1 MLFLNQVSSDKKIID
16 TKCGIAQ
23 VEFEKQ
29 EIASRYRAWISSLDD
44 DDNRVVLSL
53 YVPSFMKLDKPLETN
68 SLIGMMVHGFPVA
81 QQFVEDMI
89 HANQTIETMKI
100 AMDERLGRGL
110 TPPTKRVSI
119 IMTNYFRQK
128 ALTKK
133 SSYTAAYVAWLRQSQ
148 IHCIWQ
154 NIADAL

>member
-68 SLIGMMVHGFPVA
+68 SLWCVELRSKTDFSVVFPV
-81 QQFVEDMI
+81 FLSLLGGKYTVENGVVCK
-89 HANQTIETMKI
+89 HQGH
-100 AMDERLGRGL
+100 R
-110 TPPTKRVSI
+110 
-119 IMTNYFRQK
+119 
-128 ALTKK
+128 
-133 SSYTAAYVAWLRQSQ
+133 
-148 IHCIWQ
+148 
-154 NIADAL
+154 